1 MEALDAHFIQFAPKI
16 VIFSTWT
23 VTAVIDTLSTPY
35 QKNKEIER
43 VTLLDPKSL
52 KNHHIYC
59 RLYLENNQ
67 TKDRQ
72 FNVVLLQK
80 TLQ

>member
-1 MEALDAHFIQFAPKI
+1 MEALDAHFIQFTPKFVI
-16 VIFSTWT
+16 VSTWII
-23 VTAVIDTLSTPY
+23 TAVIDTWPKPY
-35 QKNKEIER
+35 QKKKEIAR

>member
-1 MEALDAHFIQFAPKI
+1 MEALDAHFIQFIPKFVI
-16 VIFSTWT
+16 VSTWII
-23 VTAVIDTLSTPY
+23 TAVIDNWPTPC
-35 QKNKEIER
+35 QKKKEIAR

-67 TKDRQ
+67 TKDHQ